1 MNEVHLSHMVFL
13 VVFLISSTMS
23 VGVADLE
30 IRWERKKATEE
41 FFWLAFGEK
50 TLFVAS
56 KFSVIL

>member
-1 MNEVHLSHMVFL
+1 MVFL